1 MTVARIFFFL
11 IKKFNFLSFLASKPW
26 KMQKCKKLF
35 LITGQVHIYLQK
47 RPRPLRFEK
56 KAAVPPTSTDN
67 SFLLSAR
74 DGRSHIFRAIS

>member
-1 MTVARIFFFL
+1 MTVARIFFL
-11 IKKFNFLSFLASKPW
+11 KIKKFNFLSFLASKPW

-56 KAAVPPTSTDN
+56 KAAVPPTSILGEKYFGDCN
-67 SFLLSAR
+67 WSS
-74 DGRSHIFRAIS
+74 S